1 VDGEPAVA
9 LACLSAGGQDF
20 PSEVPGQH
28 VGLAG
33 PDLRQ
38 VSGRETTPTLAIHL
52 AAHRVASDTPLKWR
66 RNMSMTRRIF
76 MAGLAAVLSVIRI
89 PGVSAS
95 KKVIIGENVYEESDF
110 DPYIEYLE
118 VGERGEMLGGPAT
131 EAGWYLHPDCMIGC
145 CKSKGP
151 FPSKEDALEANRI
164 SWIETRE
171 AMKRWKAPANDDIPL
186 VY

>member
-1 VDGEPAVA
+1 MDGEPAVA
-9 LACLSAGGQDF
+9 LPCLGAGGQDF
-20 PSEVPGQH
+20 PSEVPRQH

-38 VSGRETTPTLAIHL
+38 VSGPETTPALAIHP
-52 AAHRVASDTPLKWR
+52 AAHRVAFDPHLKWR
-66 RNMSMTRRIF
+66 RNMDFTRRIF
-76 MAGLAAVLSVIRI
+76 MTGLAAVLSVIRI

-95 KKVIIGENVYEESDF
+95 KKVIVGENVYEESDF

-118 VGERGEMLGGPAT
+118 VGERWEMLGGPAT
-131 EAGWYLHPDCMIGC
+131 EAGWYLHPECMIGC
-145 CKSKGP
+145 CTSKGP
-151 FPSKEDALEANRI
+151 FSSREDALEANRI